1 MELVNAM
8 YKLDGKAS
16 EKVMEEACDKL
27 VLLVAP
33 IIPHIAEELY
43 HVRGGRG
50 YIMNAR
56 YPVCDES
63 KLVLDEIELA
73 VQINSRMRAK
83 IVVPTTADNA
93 EIEKIA
99 LADPTVAEALAGA
112 TPKKVI
118 VIKNRL
124 VNIVV

>member
-1 MELVNAM
+1 
-8 YKLDGKAS
+8 
-16 EKVMEEACDKL
+16 
-27 VLLVAP
+27 
-33 IIPHIAEELY
+33 
-43 HVRGGRG
+43 
-50 YIMNAR
+50 
-56 YPVCDES
+56 
-63 KLVLDEIELA
+63 
-73 VQINSRMRAK
+73 MRAK

-99 LADPTVAEALAGA
+99 LADPTVTEALAGA